1 MTLEMIKTFITLAE
15 TRSFSRTAN
24 ILFVSQ
30 PTVSV
35 RLQALE
41 DELKCSLFER
51 NNKQVELTAM
61 GMQFLPYA
69 MQLFRSMVACQ
80 DFVRENESK
89 MDRLTISAPV
99 TCWDFGPLKQTVL
112 QFCETTPNIMLN
124 LLRNASASTYRSL
137 IENTV
142 DIGVVYTTPPNPDV
156 EYVPYFQ
163 EELYLVSSP
172 KNHLPP
178 QGDFFSM
185 DEKPSLIRPA
195 YAGVASQLVEESLY
209 MLPSHINSD
218 HPSLYL
224 DLVKSGLG
232 VGLLQSTIIE
242 PELKAGTLEIID
254 CAYNEHPILYKN
266 YLVYFKRNKQ
276 ALTPLI
282 DKLLDGPR
290 QHQCKR

>member
-35 RLQALE
+35 RLQTLE
-41 DELKCSLFER
+41 DELKCALFDR
-51 NNKQVELTAM
+51 NNKQVELTPM

-80 DFVRENESK
+80 DFVRGQESQ
-89 MDRLTISAPV
+89 MNRLTISAPV
-99 TCWDFGPLKQTVL
+99 TCWDYGPLKKTIL
-112 QFCETTPNIMLN
+112 EFCENTPNMLLN
-124 LLRNASASTYRSL
+124 LLRNDSASTYRSL
-137 IENTV
+137 VENAV
-142 DIGVVYTTPPNPDV
+142 DLGVVYTTPPNPDV
-156 EYVPYFQ
+156 EYIPYFQ
-163 EELYLVSSP
+163 EELYLVASP
-172 KNHLPP
+172 KMQLP
-178 QGDFFSM
+178 QSDFFSSE
-185 DEKPSLIRPA
+185 EKPPLISPA

-209 MLPSHINSD
+209 MLPSHISSD

-232 VGLLQSTIIE
+232 IGLLQSTIIE
-242 PELKAGTLEIID
+242 PELASGTLEIID

-266 YLVYFKRNKQ
+266 YLAYFKRKKQ
-276 ALTPLI
+276 ALEPLI
-282 DKLLDGPR
+282 DMLLNR
-290 QHQCKR
+290 

>member
-80 DFVRENESK
+80 DFVRGQESQ

-99 TCWDFGPLKQTVL
+99 TCWDFGPLRNIIL
-112 QFCETTPNIMLN
+112 EFCDKTPNMLLN
-124 LLRNASASTYRSL
+124 LLRNDSASTYRSL
-137 IENTV
+137 VEHAV
-142 DIGVVYTTPPNPDV
+142 DLGIVYTTPVNPDL

-163 EELYLVSSP
+163 EELYLVASP
-172 KNHLPP
+172 EYRLPP
-178 QGDFFSM
+178 QGDFHSSE
-185 DEKPSLIRPA
+185 EKPPLISPA

-209 MLPSHINSD
+209 MLPSRISAD

-232 VGLLQSTIIE
+232 IGLLQSTIIE
-242 PELKAGTLEIID
+242 PELEAGTLEIID

-276 ALTPLI
+276 ALAPLI
-282 DKLLDGPR
+282 DQLMAGPR